1 VETPIQ
7 YSSKIC
13 QNKLVRDRIPEIIQ
27 AAGRECAAEMM
38 EEEEFHQALRA
49 KLVEEA
55 QEVAVATDA
64 NLVMELADLYEV
76 IDTLMAASGIDR
88 ETVLKEQKRR
98 RLERGGFSRRIKL
111 LWSGAD

>member
-1 VETPIQ
+1 MKEAIHH
-7 YSSKIC
+7 SLKIP
-13 QNKLVRDRIPEIIQ
+13 QNKLVRDHIPEIIQ
-27 AAGRECAAEMM
+27 AAGRECAVEIM
-38 EEEEFHQALRA
+38 EQEEFHQALRA

-55 QEVAVATDA
+55 QEAAAATDGDLA
-64 NLVMELADLYEV
+64 TELADLYEV

-98 RLERGGFSRRIKL
+98 RLERGGFSGRIRL

>member
-1 VETPIQ
+1 MKKV
-7 YSSKIC
+7 Y
-13 QNKLVRDRIPEIIQ
+13 NKLVRDRIPEIIQ
-27 AAGRECAAEMM
+27 AAGREYAIETM

-55 QEVAVATDA
+55 QEAAAATDTD
-64 NLVMELADLYEV
+64 LVTELADLYEV

-88 ETVLKEQKRR
+88 KTILTEQKRR
-98 RLERGGFSRRIKL
+98 RLERGGFSRRIRL